1 MKDAG
6 CRKTAGIFLTRI
18 IVRLALTSMT
28 TRRRRNKKR
37 WRMPV
42 KKIVMA
48 LVALLSLA
56 GTVQAQ
62 TVKDLLET
70 LKVKW
75 NTPTE
80 PFKMIGNVYYVG
92 TDGLASY
99 LITSPQGHILVDTVM
114 PEATSQIKANI
125 EKLGFKIS
133 DIKYL
138 LNTHAHIDH
147 TGGLAE
153 MKQASGAQMVA
164 GEADKPLLEGGYYPG
179 AREETALNFPP
190 VKVDRT
196 VREGDKVTVGDLT
209 LTARE
214 TPGHSPGC
222 TSWEFSVKDGDTSR
236 SVLIFCSGTV
246 ALNRL
251 VGDPTY
257 SGIVTDYKKTFA
269 RAKDMK
275 VDVLLAP
282 HPEMYR
288 MQDKR
293 AMLSD
298 GAPNPFVNPGEFN
311 AYAATLEKAFEDALA
326 KQTADAQEKKN

>member
-1 MKDAG
+1 
-6 CRKTAGIFLTRI
+6 
-18 IVRLALTSMT
+18 
-28 TRRRRNKKR
+28 
-37 WRMPV
+37 V
-42 KKIVMA
+42 KKLVIA
-48 LVALLSLA
+48 LVALLPLTGA
-56 GTVQAQ
+56 VQAQ
-62 TVKDLLET
+62 TLKDLIAT
-70 LKVKW
+70 LRASWDK
-75 NTPTE
+75 PTE
-80 PFKMIGNVYYVG
+80 PFKMIDNVHYVG
-92 TDGLASY
+92 TEGLASY

-125 EKLGFKIS
+125 EKLGFKVA
-133 DIKYL
+133 DIKFL
-138 LNTHAHIDH
+138 LNTHAHVDH
-147 TGGLAE
+147 AGGLAE
-153 MKQASGAQMVA
+153 MKQATGAQVVA

-179 AREETALNFPP
+179 AQEDTALTFPP

-196 VREGDKVTVGDLT
+196 VREGDKVTVGDVT
-209 LTARE
+209 LTAHE

-222 TSWEFSVKDGDTSR
+222 TSWAFSVKDGDATR

-251 VGDPTY
+251 VTNPTY
-257 SGIVTDYKKTFA
+257 PGIVTDYRQTFA

-293 AMLSD
+293 AMISD

>member
-1 MKDAG
+1 
-6 CRKTAGIFLTRI
+6 
-18 IVRLALTSMT
+18 
-28 TRRRRNKKR
+28 
-37 WRMPV
+37 MPV
-42 KKIVMA
+42 KKIAVA
-48 LVALLSLA
+48 LVALLPLA

-75 NTPTE
+75 NAPTE

-114 PEATSQIKANI
+114 PEATSQIKASI
-125 EKLGFKIS
+125 EKLGFKVT

-153 MKQASGAQMVA
+153 MKAASGAQMIA

-179 AREETALNFPP
+179 AQDDTALAFPP

-196 VREGDKVTVGDLT
+196 VREGDKVTIGDVT

-222 TSWEFSVKDGDTSR
+222 TSWEFAVKDGDATR

-251 VGDPTY
+251 VPNPTY
-257 SGIVTDYKKTFA
+257 SGIVADYRKTFA

-293 AMLSD
+293 ALISD
-298 GAPNPFVNPGEFN
+298 SAPNPFVNPGEFN

-326 KQTADAQEKKN
+326 KQTAAAQEKKG

>member
-1 MKDAG
+1 M
-6 CRKTAGIFLTRI
+6 
-18 IVRLALTSMT
+18 
-28 TRRRRNKKR
+28 
-37 WRMPV
+37 
-42 KKIVMA
+42 KKIAVA
-48 LVALLSLA
+48 LVALLPLA
-56 GTVQAQ
+56 GAAQAQ
-62 TVKDLLET
+62 TVKDLLAT
-70 LKVKW
+70 LRVKW

-114 PEATSQIKANI
+114 PEATAQIKANI
-125 EKLGFKIS
+125 ENLGFKIT

-147 TGGLAE
+147 TGGFAE

-179 AREETALNFPP
+179 AKEDTALAFPP

-196 VREGDKVTVGDLT
+196 VREGDTVTVGDVT

-222 TSWEFSVKDGDTSR
+222 TSWEFAVKDGDATR

-251 VGDPTY
+251 VTNPTH
-257 SGIVTDYKKTFA
+257 SGIVTDYRKTFA

-282 HPEMYR
+282 HPEMYK
-288 MQDKR
+288 MAEKR
-293 AMLSD
+293 AKLSE
-298 GAPNPFVNPGEFN
+298 GGPNPFVNPGEFN

-326 KQTADAQEKKN
+326 RQTAAAQEKKG

>member
-1 MKDAG
+1 MRAEMK
-6 CRKTAGIFLTRI
+6 KLVI
-18 IVRLALTSMT
+18 
-28 TRRRRNKKR
+28 
-37 WRMPV
+37 
-42 KKIVMA
+42 A
-48 LVALLSLA
+48 LVALLPLA
-56 GTVQAQ
+56 GAAQAQ
-62 TVKDLLET
+62 TPKDFIAA

-114 PEATSQIKANI
+114 PEATSQIKASI

-153 MKQASGAQMVA
+153 LKQASGAQMIA

-179 AREETALNFPP
+179 AQEDTALAFPP

-196 VREGDKVTVGDLT
+196 VREGDKVTVGDVT

-222 TSWEFSVKDGDTSR
+222 TSWEFAVKDGDATR
-236 SVLIFCSGTV
+236 SVLIFCSATV

-251 VGDPTY
+251 VGSPTY
-257 SGIVTDYKKTFA
+257 PGIIDDYRKTFA
-269 RAKDMK
+269 RTKDMK

-282 HPEMYR
+282 HPEMYK
-288 MQDKR
+288 MADKR
-293 AMLSD
+293 AKIAD

-311 AYAATLEKAFEDALA
+311 AYAETLEKAF
-326 KQTADAQEKKN
+326 

>member
-1 MKDAG
+1 
-6 CRKTAGIFLTRI
+6 
-18 IVRLALTSMT
+18 
-28 TRRRRNKKR
+28 
-37 WRMPV
+37 MPV
-42 KKIVMA
+42 KKIVVA

-125 EKLGFKIS
+125 EKLGFKVT

-138 LNTHAHIDH
+138 VNTHAHIDH

-153 MKQASGAQMVA
+153 MKQASGAQMIA

-179 AREETALNFPP
+179 AQEDAALAFPP

-196 VREGDKVTVGDLT
+196 VREGDTVSVGGVT

-222 TSWEFSVKDGDTSR
+222 TSWEFAVKDGDATR

-251 VGDPTY
+251 VTNPTY
-257 SGIVTDYKKTFA
+257 SGIVTDYRKTFA

-326 KQTADAQEKKN
+326 KQTADAQEKKG

>member
-1 MKDAG
+1 
-6 CRKTAGIFLTRI
+6 
-18 IVRLALTSMT
+18 
-28 TRRRRNKKR
+28 
-37 WRMPV
+37 MPV
-42 KKIVMA
+42 KKLVA

-80 PFKMIGNVYYVG
+80 PFKMIGNIYYVG

-99 LITSPQGHILVDTVM
+99 LITSPQGHILVDSVM
-114 PEATSQIKANI
+114 PEATSQIKASI
-125 EKLGFKIS
+125 EKLGFKVT

-153 MKQASGAQMVA
+153 MKGASGAQMIA

-179 AREETALNFPP
+179 AKDDTALAFPP

-196 VREGDKVTVGDLT
+196 VREGDKVTIGDVT
-209 LTARE
+209 LTAHE

-222 TSWEFSVKDGDTSR
+222 TSWEFSVKDGDATR

-251 VGDPTY
+251 APNPTY
-257 SGIVTDYKKTFA
+257 SGIVADYRKTFA
-269 RAKDMK
+269 RARDMK

-282 HPEMYR
+282 HPEMYK
-288 MQDKR
+288 MAEKR
-293 AMLSD
+293 AKLA
-298 GAPNPFVNPGEFN
+298 GGGPNPFVNPGEFN
-311 AYAATLEKAFEDALA
+311 DYAATLEKAFEDAVV
-326 KQTADAQEKKN
+326 KQTAAAQEKKG

>member
-1 MKDAG
+1 M
-6 CRKTAGIFLTRI
+6 
-18 IVRLALTSMT
+18 
-28 TRRRRNKKR
+28 
-37 WRMPV
+37 
-42 KKIVMA
+42 KKIAVA
-48 LVALLSLA
+48 LVALMSLTA
-56 GTVQAQ
+56 AVEAQ
-62 TVKDLLET
+62 TPKDLLAAM
-70 LKVKW
+70 LVKW
-75 NTPTE
+75 NKPTE
-80 PFKMIGNVYYVG
+80 PFKMIGSVYYVG
-92 TDGLASY
+92 TEGLASY
-99 LITSPQGHILVDTVM
+99 LITSPQGHVLVDTVM
-114 PEATSQIKANI
+114 PDATSQIKANI
-125 EKLGFKIS
+125 EKLGFKVT

-153 MKQASGAQMVA
+153 MKAASGAQLVA

-196 VREGDKVTVGDLT
+196 VREGDKVTVGDVT
-209 LTARE
+209 LIARE

-222 TSWEFSVKDGDTSR
+222 TSWEFSVKDGDATR
-236 SVLIFCSGTV
+236 SALIFCSGTV

-251 VGDPTY
+251 VTNPTHP
-257 SGIVTDYKKTFA
+257 GIVTDYRKTFA

-311 AYAATLEKAFEDALA
+311 AYAATLEKAFDDALA
-326 KQTADAQEKKN
+326 QQTAAAQEKKG

>member
-1 MKDAG
+1 MK
-6 CRKTAGIFLTRI
+6 KLLI
-18 IVRLALTSMT
+18 
-28 TRRRRNKKR
+28 
-37 WRMPV
+37 
-42 KKIVMA
+42 A
-48 LVALLSLA
+48 LVALLTLA
-56 GTVQAQ
+56 GTAQAQ
-62 TVKDLLET
+62 TPKDLLAA
-70 LKVKW
+70 LLVKW

-80 PFKMIGNVYYVG
+80 PFRMIGNVYYVG

-114 PEATSQIKANI
+114 PEATSQIKASI
-125 EKLGFKIS
+125 EKLGFKVA

-153 MKQASGAQMVA
+153 MKQASGAQLVA

-196 VREGDKVTVGDLT
+196 VREGDTVTIADVT

-222 TSWEFSVKDGDTSR
+222 TSWEFSVKDGDATR
-236 SVLIFCSGTV
+236 SALIFCSGTV

-251 VGDPTY
+251 VTNPTY
-257 SGIVTDYKKTFA
+257 PGIVTDYKKTFA
-269 RAKDMK
+269 RAQDMK
-275 VDVLLAP
+275 PNVLLAP
-282 HPEMYR
+282 HPEMYK
-288 MQDKR
+288 MAEKR
-293 AMLSD
+293 TKLAE
-298 GAPNPFVNPGEFN
+298 GGPNPFVNPGEFN

-326 KQTADAQEKKN
+326 KQTAAAQEKKG

>member
-1 MKDAG
+1 
-6 CRKTAGIFLTRI
+6 
-18 IVRLALTSMT
+18 
-28 TRRRRNKKR
+28 
-37 WRMPV
+37 V
-42 KKIVMA
+42 KKIVVA
-48 LVALLSLA
+48 LVALISLTA
-56 GTVQAQ
+56 AAEAQ
-62 TVKDLLET
+62 TPKDMLAALL
-70 LKVKW
+70 VKW
-75 NTPTE
+75 NKPTE

-125 EKLGFKIS
+125 EKLGFKVT
-133 DIKYL
+133 DVKYL

-153 MKQASGAQMVA
+153 MKVASGAQLVA

-179 AREETALNFPP
+179 AREETVLNFPP

-196 VREGDKVTVGDLT
+196 VREGDTVTVGDVT

-222 TSWEFSVKDGDTSR
+222 TSWAFSVKDGDATR

-251 VGDPTY
+251 VTNPTY
-257 SGIVTDYKKTFA
+257 SGIVADYRKTFA
-269 RAKDMK
+269 RAKEMK

-293 AMLSD
+293 AMISD

-311 AYAATLEKAFEDALA
+311 AYAATLEKAFEEGLA
-326 KQTADAQEKKN
+326 KQTAAAQEKKG

>member
-1 MKDAG
+1 M
-6 CRKTAGIFLTRI
+6 
-18 IVRLALTSMT
+18 
-28 TRRRRNKKR
+28 
-37 WRMPV
+37 
-42 KKIVMA
+42 KKIVIA
-48 LVALLSLA
+48 LVALLPLA
-56 GTVQAQ
+56 GAAQAQ
-62 TVKDLLET
+62 TPKDLIAA

-80 PFKMIGNVYYVG
+80 PFKVIGNVYYVG

-114 PEATSQIKANI
+114 PEATSQIKASI
-125 EKLGFKIS
+125 EKLGFKVT

-138 LNTHAHIDH
+138 VNTHAHIDH

-153 MKQASGAQMVA
+153 LKQASGGQLVA

-179 AREETALNFPP
+179 AQEDTALAFPP

-196 VREGDKVTVGDLT
+196 VREGDTVKVGDVT

-222 TSWEFSVKDGDTSR
+222 TSWAFSVKDGDATR
-236 SVLIFCSGTV
+236 SVFIFCSGTV

-251 VGDPTY
+251 VTNPTY
-257 SGIVTDYKKTFA
+257 SGIVSDYRKTFA
-269 RAKDMK
+269 RAKDVK

-282 HPEMYR
+282 HPEMYK
-288 MQDKR
+288 MAEKR
-293 AMLSD
+293 AKLAD
-298 GAPNPFVNPGEFN
+298 GGLNPFVNPGEFSD
-311 AYAATLEKAFEDALA
+311 YAATLEKAFEDALV
-326 KQTADAQEKKN
+326 KQTAAAQEKKG

>member
-1 MKDAG
+1 
-6 CRKTAGIFLTRI
+6 
-18 IVRLALTSMT
+18 VE
-28 TRRRRNKKR
+28 
-37 WRMPV
+37 
-42 KKIVMA
+42 
-48 LVALLSLA
+48 
-56 GTVQAQ
+56 AQ
-62 TVKDLLET
+62 TPKDLLAA

-125 EKLGFKIS
+125 EKLGFKVT

-153 MKQASGAQMVA
+153 MKQASGAQLVA

-179 AREETALNFPP
+179 AQEDTALAFPAGE
-190 VKVDRT
+190 VDRT
-196 VREGDKVTVGDLT
+196 VREGDTVTVGDVT

-222 TSWEFSVKDGDTSR
+222 TSWAFSVKDGDATR

-251 VGDPTY
+251 VAQPDLFR
-257 SGIVTDYKKTFA
+257 IVSDYRKTFA
-269 RAKDMK
+269 GPR
-275 VDVLLAP
+275 
-282 HPEMYR
+282 
-288 MQDKR
+288 
-293 AMLSD
+293 
-298 GAPNPFVNPGEFN
+298 
-311 AYAATLEKAFEDALA
+311 T
-326 KQTADAQEKKN
+326 

>member
-1 MKDAG
+1 MK
-6 CRKTAGIFLTRI
+6 KLVI
-18 IVRLALTSMT
+18 
-28 TRRRRNKKR
+28 
-37 WRMPV
+37 
-42 KKIVMA
+42 A
-48 LVALLSLA
+48 LVALLTLA
-56 GTVQAQ
+56 GTAQAQ
-62 TVKDLLET
+62 TPKDLLAA
-70 LKVKW
+70 LLVKW

-80 PFKMIGNVYYVG
+80 PFRMIGNVYYVG

-125 EKLGFKIS
+125 EKLGFKVA

-153 MKQASGAQMVA
+153 MKQASGAQLVA

-196 VREGDKVTVGDLT
+196 VTLGDVTV
-209 LTARE
+209 TARE

-222 TSWEFSVKDGDTSR
+222 TSWAFSVKDGDATR

-251 VGDPTY
+251 VTNPTY
-257 SGIVTDYKKTFA
+257 PGIVTDYKKTFA
-269 RAKDMK
+269 RAQDMK
-275 VDVLLAP
+275 PNVLLAP
-282 HPEMYR
+282 HPEMYK
-288 MQDKR
+288 MAEKR
-293 AMLSD
+293 TKLAE
-298 GAPNPFVNPGEFN
+298 GGPNPFVNPGEFN

-326 KQTADAQEKKN
+326 KQTAAAQEKKG

>member
-1 MKDAG
+1 
-6 CRKTAGIFLTRI
+6 
-18 IVRLALTSMT
+18 
-28 TRRRRNKKR
+28 
-37 WRMPV
+37 V
-42 KKIVMA
+42 KKIAVA
-48 LVALLSLA
+48 LVALISLTA
-56 GTVQAQ
+56 AVEAQ
-62 TVKDLLET
+62 TPKDLLAAM
-70 LKVKW
+70 LAKW
-75 NTPTE
+75 NKPTE

-125 EKLGFKIS
+125 EKLGFKVA

-153 MKQASGAQMVA
+153 MKQASGAQLVA

-196 VREGDKVTVGDLT
+196 VREGDTVTIADVT

-222 TSWEFSVKDGDTSR
+222 TSWEFSVKDGDATR
-236 SVLIFCSGTV
+236 SALIFCSGTV

-251 VGDPTY
+251 VTNPTY
-257 SGIVTDYKKTFA
+257 PGIVTDYKKTFA
-269 RAKDMK
+269 RAQDMK
-275 VDVLLAP
+275 PDVLLAP
-282 HPEMYR
+282 HPEMYK
-288 MQDKR
+288 MAEKR
-293 AMLSD
+293 AKLAE
-298 GAPNPFVNPGEFN
+298 GGPNPFVNPGEFN

-326 KQTADAQEKKN
+326 KQTAAAQEKKG

>member
-1 MKDAG
+1 M
-6 CRKTAGIFLTRI
+6 
-18 IVRLALTSMT
+18 
-28 TRRRRNKKR
+28 
-37 WRMPV
+37 
-42 KKIVMA
+42 KKIA
-48 LVALLSLA
+48 VALIALLPLGDVA
-56 GTVQAQ
+56 QAQ
-62 TVKDLLET
+62 TVKDLLAA
-70 LKVKW
+70 LLVKW

-114 PEATSQIKANI
+114 PESTSQIKANI
-125 EKLGFKIS
+125 EKLGFKIT

-138 LNTHAHIDH
+138 VNTHAHIDH

-153 MKQASGAQMVA
+153 MKQASGGQLVA

-179 AREETALNFPP
+179 AQQDEALKFPP

-196 VREGDKVTVGDLT
+196 VREGDKVTVGDVT

-222 TSWEFSVKDGDTSR
+222 TSWEFAVKDGDATR

-251 VGDPTY
+251 VGNPTY
-257 SGIVTDYKKTFA
+257 SGIVADYKKTFA
-269 RAKDMK
+269 RARDMK

-311 AYAATLEKAFEDALA
+311 AYAATLEKAFDDALA
-326 KQTADAQEKKN
+326 KQTAAAQEKKG

>member
-1 MKDAG
+1 MK
-6 CRKTAGIFLTRI
+6 KLVI
-18 IVRLALTSMT
+18 
-28 TRRRRNKKR
+28 
-37 WRMPV
+37 
-42 KKIVMA
+42 A
-48 LVALLSLA
+48 LVALLTLA
-56 GTVQAQ
+56 GTAQAQ
-62 TVKDLLET
+62 TPKDLLAA
-70 LKVKW
+70 LLVKW

-80 PFKMIGNVYYVG
+80 LFRMIGNVYYVG

-125 EKLGFKIS
+125 EKLGFKVA

-153 MKQASGAQMVA
+153 MKQASGAQLVA

-196 VREGDKVTVGDLT
+196 VREGDTVTIADVT

-222 TSWEFSVKDGDTSR
+222 TSWEFSVKDGDATR
-236 SVLIFCSGTV
+236 SALIFCSGTV

-251 VGDPTY
+251 VTNPTY
-257 SGIVTDYKKTFA
+257 PGIVTDYKKTFA
-269 RAKDMK
+269 RAQDMK
-275 VDVLLAP
+275 PDVLLAP
-282 HPEMYR
+282 HPEMYK
-288 MQDKR
+288 MAEKR
-293 AMLSD
+293 AKLAE
-298 GAPNPFVNPGEFN
+298 GGPNPFVNPGEFN

-326 KQTADAQEKKN
+326 KQTAAAREKKG

>member
-1 MKDAG
+1 
-6 CRKTAGIFLTRI
+6 
-18 IVRLALTSMT
+18 
-28 TRRRRNKKR
+28 
-37 WRMPV
+37 MPV
-42 KKIVMA
+42 KKIAVA
-48 LVALLSLA
+48 LVALMSLTA
-56 GTVQAQ
+56 AVEAQ
-62 TVKDLLET
+62 TPKDLLAAM
-70 LKVKW
+70 LAKW
-75 NTPTE
+75 NKPTE

-125 EKLGFKIS
+125 EKLGFKVT

-153 MKQASGAQMVA
+153 MKQASGAQLVA

-196 VREGDKVTVGDLT
+196 VREGDKVSVGDIT

-222 TSWEFSVKDGDTSR
+222 TSWEFAVKDGDATR

-251 VGDPTY
+251 VGNPTY
-257 SGIVTDYKKTFA
+257 SGIVADYRKTFA

-293 AMLSD
+293 AMLSE

-311 AYAATLEKAFEDALA
+311 AYAATLEKAFDDALA
-326 KQTADAQEKKN
+326 KQTAAAQEKKG

>member
-1 MKDAG
+1 MK
-6 CRKTAGIFLTRI
+6 KLVI
-18 IVRLALTSMT
+18 
-28 TRRRRNKKR
+28 
-37 WRMPV
+37 
-42 KKIVMA
+42 A
-48 LVALLSLA
+48 LVALLTLA
-56 GTVQAQ
+56 GTAQAQ
-62 TVKDLLET
+62 TPKDLLAA
-70 LKVKW
+70 LLVKW

-80 PFKMIGNVYYVG
+80 PFRMIGNVYYVG

-125 EKLGFKIS
+125 EKLGFKVA

-153 MKQASGAQMVA
+153 MKQASGAQLVA

-179 AREETALNFPP
+179 ARKETALNFPP

-196 VREGDKVTVGDLT
+196 VREGDTVTIADVT

-222 TSWEFSVKDGDTSR
+222 TSWEFSVKDGDATR
-236 SVLIFCSGTV
+236 SALIFCSGTV

-251 VGDPTY
+251 VTNPTY
-257 SGIVTDYKKTFA
+257 PGIVTDYKKTFA
-269 RAKDMK
+269 RAQDMK
-275 VDVLLAP
+275 PNVLLAP
-282 HPEMYR
+282 HPEMYK
-288 MQDKR
+288 MAEKR
-293 AMLSD
+293 AKLAE
-298 GAPNPFVNPGEFN
+298 GGPNPFVNPGEFN

-326 KQTADAQEKKN
+326 KQTAAAREKKG

>member
-1 MKDAG
+1 MK
-6 CRKTAGIFLTRI
+6 K
-18 IVRLALTSMT
+18 LA
-28 TRRRRNKKR
+28 
-37 WRMPV
+37 
-42 KKIVMA
+42 IA

-56 GTVQAQ
+56 GTAHAQ
-62 TVKDLLET
+62 TTKDLLAA
-70 LKVKW
+70 LLAKW
-75 NTPTE
+75 NKPAE
-80 PFKMIGNVYYVG
+80 PFKIIDNVYYVG

-99 LITSPQGHILVDTVM
+99 LITSPQGLILVDTVM
-114 PEATSQIKANI
+114 PESTSLIKASI
-125 EKLGFKIS
+125 EKLGFKVA

-147 TGGLAE
+147 TGGFAE
-153 MKQASGAQMVA
+153 LKQASGAQMVS

-179 AREETALNFPP
+179 AQDDDALKFPP

-196 VREGDKVTVGDLT
+196 VREGDTVTLGNVT

-222 TSWEFSVKDGDTSR
+222 TSWAFSVKDGDATR

-251 VGDPTY
+251 VGNPTY
-257 SGIVTDYKKTFA
+257 PGIVEDYRKTFA

-275 VDVLLAP
+275 VDILLAP
-282 HPEMYR
+282 HPEMYN

-293 AMLSD
+293 AVMKD

-311 AYAATLEKAFEDALA
+311 AYAATLEKAFVDALA
-326 KQTADAQEKKN
+326 KQTAAAQEKKG

>member
-1 MKDAG
+1 M
-6 CRKTAGIFLTRI
+6 RKIT
-18 IVRLALTSMT
+18 V
-28 TRRRRNKKR
+28 
-37 WRMPV
+37 
-42 KKIVMA
+42 A
-48 LVALLSLA
+48 LVALMSLTA
-56 GTVQAQ
+56 AAQAQ
-62 TVKDLLET
+62 TPKDLLAA
-70 LKVKW
+70 LLVKW
-75 NTPTE
+75 NKPTE

-125 EKLGFKIS
+125 EKLGFKVT

-153 MKQASGAQMVA
+153 MKAASGAQLVA

-196 VREGDKVTVGDLT
+196 VREGDKVTVGDVT
-209 LTARE
+209 LIARE

-222 TSWEFSVKDGDTSR
+222 TSWEFSVKDGDATR
-236 SVLIFCSGTV
+236 SALIFCSGTV

-251 VGDPTY
+251 VTNPTHP
-257 SGIVTDYKKTFA
+257 GIVTDYRKTFA

-282 HPEMYR
+282 HPEMYK
-288 MQDKR
+288 MAEKR
-293 AMLSD
+293 ARLAE
-298 GAPNPFVNPGEFN
+298 GGPNPFINPGEFN
-311 AYAATLEKAFEDALA
+311 AYAATLEKAFDDALA
-326 KQTADAQEKKN
+326 KQTAAAQEKKG

>member
-1 MKDAG
+1 M
-6 CRKTAGIFLTRI
+6 
-18 IVRLALTSMT
+18 
-28 TRRRRNKKR
+28 
-37 WRMPV
+37 
-42 KKIVMA
+42 KKIVVA

-114 PEATSQIKANI
+114 PEATSQIKASI
-125 EKLGFKIS
+125 EKLGFKIT
-133 DIKYL
+133 DIKYI

-153 MKQASGAQMVA
+153 MKQASGAQMVG

-196 VREGDKVTVGDLT
+196 VREGDKVTVGDVT
-209 LTARE
+209 VTARE

-222 TSWEFSVKDGDTSR
+222 TSWEFAVKDGDATR

-251 VGDPTY
+251 VGSPTY
-257 SGIVTDYKKTFA
+257 PGIVEDYRKTFA

-288 MQDKR
+288 MPDKR
-293 AMLSD
+293 AMLAD
-298 GAPNPFVNPGEFN
+298 GQPNPFVVPGEFN
-311 AYAATLEKAFEDALA
+311 AYAATLEKAFEEGLA
-326 KQTADAQEKKN
+326 KQTAAAQEKKG

>member
-1 MKDAG
+1 MK
-6 CRKTAGIFLTRI
+6 KLLI
-18 IVRLALTSMT
+18 
-28 TRRRRNKKR
+28 
-37 WRMPV
+37 
-42 KKIVMA
+42 A
-48 LVALLSLA
+48 LVALLTLA
-56 GTVQAQ
+56 GTAQAQ
-62 TVKDLLET
+62 TPKDLLAA
-70 LKVKW
+70 LLVKW

-80 PFKMIGNVYYVG
+80 LFRMIGNVYYVG

-125 EKLGFKIS
+125 EKLGFKVA

-153 MKQASGAQMVA
+153 MKQASGAQLVA

-179 AREETALNFPP
+179 ARKETALNFPP

-196 VREGDKVTVGDLT
+196 VREGDTVTIADVT

-222 TSWEFSVKDGDTSR
+222 TSWEFSVKDGDATR
-236 SVLIFCSGTV
+236 SALIFCSGTV

-251 VGDPTY
+251 VTNPTY
-257 SGIVTDYKKTFA
+257 PGIVTDYKKTFA
-269 RAKDMK
+269 RAQDMK
-275 VDVLLAP
+275 PNVLLAP
-282 HPEMYR
+282 HPEMYK
-288 MQDKR
+288 MAEKR
-293 AMLSD
+293 TKLAE
-298 GAPNPFVNPGEFN
+298 GGPNPFVNPGEFN

-326 KQTADAQEKKN
+326 KQTAAAQEKKG

>member
-1 MKDAG
+1 M
-6 CRKTAGIFLTRI
+6 
-18 IVRLALTSMT
+18 
-28 TRRRRNKKR
+28 
-37 WRMPV
+37 
-42 KKIVMA
+42 KKIVVA
-48 LVALLSLA
+48 LVALLSVA
-56 GTVQAQ
+56 GAVQAQ

-99 LITSPQGHILVDTVM
+99 LITSPQGHILVDTAM
-114 PEATSQIKANI
+114 PEATSQIRASI
-125 EKLGFKIS
+125 EKLGFKVT

-147 TGGLAE
+147 TGGLADL
-153 MKQASGAQMVA
+153 KKASGGRLVA
-164 GEADKPLLEGGYYPG
+164 GEADKSLLEGGYYPG
-179 AREETALNFPP
+179 AEEDTALAFPP

-196 VREGDKVTVGDLT
+196 VREGDTVTVGDMT

-222 TSWEFSVKDGDTSR
+222 TSWAFSVKDGDATR

-251 VGDPTY
+251 GGADPTY
-257 SGIVTDYKKTFA
+257 FGIVSDYRKTIA

-326 KQTADAQEKKN
+326 KQTADAQEKKG

>member
-1 MKDAG
+1 
-6 CRKTAGIFLTRI
+6 
-18 IVRLALTSMT
+18 
-28 TRRRRNKKR
+28 
-37 WRMPV
+37 MPV
-42 KKIVMA
+42 KKITVA
-48 LVALLSLA
+48 LVALMSLTA
-56 GTVQAQ
+56 AAQAQ
-62 TVKDLLET
+62 TPKDLLAA
-70 LKVKW
+70 LLVKW
-75 NTPTE
+75 NKPTE
-80 PFKMIGNVYYVG
+80 PFKMIDNVYYVG

-99 LITSPQGHILVDTVM
+99 LITSPQGHILVNAVM

-125 EKLGFKIS
+125 EKLGFKVT

-153 MKQASGAQMVA
+153 MKAASGAQLVA

-196 VREGDKVTVGDLT
+196 VREGDKVTVGDVT
-209 LTARE
+209 LIARE

-222 TSWEFSVKDGDTSR
+222 TSWEFSVKDGDATR
-236 SVLIFCSGTV
+236 SALTFCSGTV

-251 VGDPTY
+251 VTNPTHP
-257 SGIVTDYKKTFA
+257 GIVTDYRKTFA

-311 AYAATLEKAFEDALA
+311 AYAATLEKAFDDALA
-326 KQTADAQEKKN
+326 KQTAAAQAKKG

>member
-1 MKDAG
+1 MKKCA
-6 CRKTAGIFLTRI
+6 
-18 IVRLALTSMT
+18 VALIT
-28 TRRRRNKKR
+28 
-37 WRMPV
+37 
-42 KKIVMA
+42 
-48 LVALLSLA
+48 LLSLA
-56 GTVQAQ
+56 GAAQAQ
-62 TVKDLLET
+62 TVKDLLAA
-70 LKVKW
+70 LLVKW

-99 LITSPQGHILVDTVM
+99 LITSSQGHVLIDTGL
-114 PEATSQIKANI
+114 PEANPQIKANI
-125 EKLGFKIS
+125 EKLGFKVA

-153 MKQASGAQMVA
+153 MKQASGGQLVA

-179 AREETALNFPP
+179 AQEEIVLNFPP

-196 VREGDKVTVGDLT
+196 VREGDTVTLGDVTV
-209 LTARE
+209 TARE

-222 TSWEFSVKDGDTSR
+222 TSWEFSVKDGDAMR

-251 VGDPTY
+251 VTNPTY
-257 SGIVTDYKKTFA
+257 PGIVTDYRTTFA

-275 VDVLLAP
+275 PDVLLAP
-282 HPEMYR
+282 HPEMYK
-288 MQDKR
+288 MAEKR
-293 AMLSD
+293 AKLAE
-298 GAPNPFVNPGEFN
+298 GGPNPFVNPGEFN
-311 AYAATLEKAFEDALA
+311 AYAASLEKAFEEALA
-326 KQTADAQEKKN
+326 KQTAAAQEKKG